1 MEDIEHKVRTCRTA
15 VSPIHPLSILGYGS
29 IVVALVE
36 VVVVACDAELVVE
49 VVVGEVVVVV

>member
-1 MEDIEHKVRTCRTA
+1 MEDIEHKVRTCITA

-36 VVVVACDAELVVE
+36 VVVACDVELVVE